1 MLRHKEVLIIFV
13 RVTGFKLQ
21 MVTPGKA
28 SLSFLTTVTFVCVGY
43 CRKSWIVIYICVAAT
58 IKALIN
64 IKSQRIRVFQELTA
78 AAWPSPWAEVC
89 AQKSFTSFLRERNL
103 FFPPAMMKN
112 FNAIV
117 DFQFALI
124 NFIYTYLYEDYFT
137 SMLNI
142 SWCLVFVSLETI
154 TSGRVHSGIAQLWP
168 RVNKTVELSFLFLFF
183 F

>member
-13 RVTGFKLQ
+13 LVTGFKLQ

-28 SLSFLTTVTFVCVGY
+28 SLSFLTRVTFVCVGY

-64 IKSQRIRVFQELTA
+64 IKSQRIRVFQELAA

-117 DFQFALI
+117 DYQFALI

-142 SWCLVFVSLETI
+142 SWCLVFVSLETM
-154 TSGRVHSGIAQLWP
+154 TSGRVHSGIAQLWHQG
-168 RVNKTVELSFLFLFF
+168 E
-183 F
+183 